1 MMSGLVESIYLHVGQ
16 TGGEPMVPV
25 DSARAVLAAGLE
37 GDRFWQGP
45 GSSAKKKGSDREV
58 TLIEAETIEAVNRE
72 GKVSIRPDTSR
83 RNIVTRGVAL
93 NHLVD
98 REFRVGSVLLR
109 GIRLCEPCKHLEQLT
124 EPGMLMALLHRGGL
138 RAQVVEAGEFR
149 IGDPIEIPELV
160 GAATDQRR

>member
-58 TLIEAETIEAVNRE
+58 TLIEAETIEGLRE
-72 GKVSIRPDTSR
+72 
-83 RNIVTRGVAL
+83 RGVLVRSGAAL
-93 NHLVD
+93 GRPGAL
-98 REFRVGSVLLR
+98 RVTIGSDEENRRFLAA
-109 GIRLCEPCKHLEQLT
+109 
-124 EPGMLMALLHRGGL
+124 MS
-138 RAQVVEAGEFR
+138 
-149 IGDPIEIPELV
+149 ELV
-160 GAATDQRR
+160 